1 MVLMHMDLKPK
12 VLAVVGARSG
22 SKSIPNKNIKPL
34 LGKPL
39 MAWIIET
46 AKAAKYVSRVVLS
59 TDSSEY
65 ADIGKKYGAE
75 VPFLRPKELA
85 ADSVPDFDYLY
96 HAVTWLRDNENWQ
109 ADIILRLPPTTPL
122 CKPESIDACAELLM
136 NNPEAD
142 SSRTITPV
150 SKHPY
155 KLWRT
160 NGKYLEPFL
169 SEEFTGLKDAHN
181 LPRQSFPQAFSHV
194 DVIALRWNT
203 LVNKKAM
210 AGEKVLYYQI
220 PKNDAVDIDTEIDFL
235 VAETLLKKRL
245 QK

>member
-1 MVLMHMDLKPK
+1 MALNLN

-39 MAWIIET
+39 LAWIIES
-46 AKAAKYVSRVVLS
+46 AKSSKYVSRVVLS

-65 ADIGKKYGAE
+65 AEVGKKYGAE
-75 VPFLRPKELA
+75 APFLRPKELA
-85 ADSVPDFDYLY
+85 GDSIPDFDYLY
-96 HAVTWLRDNENWQ
+96 HAATWLRDNENWQ

-122 CKPESIDACAELLM
+122 CKSESIDACIELLL

-142 SSRTITPV
+142 SSRTITPA

-181 LPRQSFPQAFSHV
+181 MPRQSFPQAFSHV
-194 DVIALRWNT
+194 DVIALRWDI

-210 AGEKVLYYQI
+210 AGDKILYHQI
-220 PKNDAVDIDTEIDFL
+220 PKTEAVDIDTEIDFL

-245 QK
+245 EK

>member
-1 MVLMHMDLKPK
+1 MNSNLK

-22 SKSIPNKNIKPL
+22 SKSIPDKNIKPL

-39 MAWIIET
+39 MAWIIES
-46 AKAAKYVSRVVLS
+46 AKASKYVTRIVLS
-59 TDSSEY
+59 TDSPQY
-65 ADIGKKYGAE
+65 AEVGRQYGAE
-75 VPFLRPKELA
+75 TPFLRPKELST
-85 ADSVPDFDYLY
+85 DSVPDFDYLY
-96 HAVTWLRDNENWQ
+96 HAAVWLRDNENWQ

-122 CKPESIDACAELLM
+122 CTPESIDACVELLI

-142 SSRTITPV
+142 SSRTITPA

-155 KLWRT
+155 KLWRI

-181 LPRQSFPQAFSHV
+181 MPRQSFPQAFSHV

-210 AGEKVLYYQI
+210 AGEKILYHEI
-220 PKNDAVDIDTEIDFL
+220 PKTDAVDIDTEIDFM
-235 VAETLLKKRL
+235 VAEELLKKRRHV
-245 QK
+245 

>member
-1 MVLMHMDLKPK
+1 MPH
-12 VLAVVGARSG
+12 
-22 SKSIPNKNIKPL
+22 KNIKPL
-34 LGKPL
+34 LGRPL
-39 MAWIIET
+39 LAWIIET
-46 AKAAKYVSRVVLS
+46 AKASNYVSRVVIS
-59 TDSSEY
+59 TDSQEY
-65 ADIGKKYGAE
+65 AEIGKKYGAE
-75 VPFLRPKELA
+75 APFLRPKELA

-96 HAVTWLRDNENWQ
+96 HAATWLQDNESWQ

-122 CKPESIDACAELLM
+122 CRPESIDACVELLI

-142 SSRTITPV
+142 SSRTITPA

-169 SEEFTGLKDAHN
+169 SEEFTGFKDAHN
-181 LPRQSFPQAFSHV
+181 MPRQSFPQAFSHV

-210 AGEKVLYYQI
+210 AGEKILFHQI
-220 PKNDAVDIDTEIDFL
+220 PKIDAVDIDTEIDFL
-235 VAETLLKKRL
+235 VAETLLKKR
-245 QK
+245 QQS